1 MPDLRYTILGDS
13 RSLKRALKSAA
24 NDISGFKS
32 KLGGIGSIA
41 AGVFGGTAAL
51 AGISSLTGQLGS
63 MVSEAR
69 DAAQVGRLTEAVLK
83 STGGAA
89 KVTADEVG
97 RLAEAISNKT
107 GIDDEAVQSAENL
120 LLTFTGVRNEAGK
133 NNDVF
138 NQATQAAVDMA
149 AGLKGAVPSA
159 EDVRASVQRLGFALN
174 DPIKGVGRLSKAGVT
189 FTKEQKDQIKTL
201 VASGKTLEA
210 QKMILAELGKEFG
223 GAAEAA
229 ADPMQKLDT
238 TVNNLK
244 ERIGTA
250 LLPFIE
256 KAATWLGEKLP
267 QAIDKL
273 SAWWNSLTST
283 FKAEGIS
290 GVFEKIGKNLEKA
303 WPKIRAVLGTL
314 AKNLLAWVQEQGPKL
329 LDQLVEWGKQFVEWV
344 LPQIPPMLE
353 QLGKLLGALG
363 SWILDEGI
371 PLLVE
376 KLKEWGLAFIKWVGP
391 LIPPLL
397 VELGK
402 LLLKLG
408 EWLLTDALPKIIAKL
423 AEWALAFIGWIL
435 PMIPKVILKLGEL
448 QLKIG
453 EWILTKALPA
463 IVSKVAKWG
472 GAFLGWI
479 AETVTKLPGK
489 LWDLITAISGWM
501 TDTAIPKMLEL
512 GGKLAGAIIDGIK
525 ALFTGGLNFAADIAK
540 SIANAFIT
548 FLNLEIRGLN
558 RLLEFE
564 VFGVKVD
571 PPDIPEIPKLAKGG
585 IVTRPTIAMIGEA
598 GPEAVI
604 PLSRAGRPA
613 NIGAGTAG
621 GTINVHIE
629 TKVDPLSGRV
639 LLRAIQDDQRRNGP
653 WAIKISP
660 TAA

>member
-1 MPDLRYTILGDS
+1 VPDLRFNIIGDS
-13 RSLKRALKSAA
+13 RSLKRALNGAA
-24 NDISGFKS
+24 KDVKGFKS

-41 AGVFGGTAAL
+41 AGVFGGGAAL
-51 AGISSLTGQLGS
+51 AGLSSLTHQLGS
-63 MVSEAR
+63 VVDEAR
-69 DAAQVGRLTEAVLK
+69 EAARVGRMTDAVLK

-89 KVTADEVG
+89 NVTAGQVS

-107 GIDDEAVQSAENL
+107 GIDDEQIQSAENL
-120 LLTFTGVRNEAGK
+120 LLTFTNVRNEVGK
-133 NNDVF
+133 GNDIF
-138 NQATQAAVDMA
+138 NQASQAAIDMSVALGTDSKSA
-149 AGLKGAVPSA
+149 AI
-159 EDVRASVQRLGFALN
+159 QLGKALN
-174 DPIKGVGRLSKAGVT
+174 DPIKGITALSRAGVS

-250 LLPFIE
+250 LLPYIE

-303 WPKIRAVLGTL
+303 WPKIREVLGTL

-329 LDQLVEWGKQFVEWV
+329 LKKLVEWGKQFVEWV

-353 QLGKLLGALG
+353 QLGKLLGSIG
-363 SWILDEGI
+363 SWLLDEGI

-376 KLKEWGLAFIKWVGP
+376 KLKEWGTAFWKWVGP
-391 LIPPLL
+391 MIPPLL
-397 VELGK
+397 LELGK

-453 EWILTKALPA
+453 EWILTKALPT
-463 IVSKVAKWG
+463 IVSKVAEWG

-479 AETVTKLPGK
+479 ADTVTKLPGK
-489 LWDLITAISGWM
+489 LWDLITAISDWM
-501 TDTAIPKMLEL
+501 TNTAIPKMLEL

-564 VFGVKVD
+564 VFGVKVN
-571 PPDIPEIPKLAKGG
+571 PPDIPQIPKLAKGG

-621 GTINVHIE
+621 GTIMVQVDVN
-629 TKVDPLSGRV
+629 VDPITGRKV
-639 LLRAIQDDQRRNGP
+639 YRLAQDDQRKNGP
-653 WAIKISP
+653 WNIKLSP